1 MNMNILENKTV
12 TDTIALIYFYVTHFS
27 QIIMRVIKVIL
38 DAGSVN
44 RPAQPPL
51 APNTVTS

>member
-1 MNMNILENKTV
+1 MNILENKTV